1 MARERERQVGPAY
14 QAPLPA
20 AYWTRLADVRVPG
33 TAVVI
38 DLVLVGPSG
47 VHVVLDHP
55 DDPLLSTAV
64 PRARSG
70 VEDAMQR
77 AAHASAAVATL
88 LPERYRSAVLAEV
101 CLLGT
106 TGVVLDM
113 GSVLIGSADVLWQT
127 WRHRARVLSTSEV
140 AVVAGLLD
148 RRLERVAD
156 EPPPRRSLWSRS
168 WRWLTGA
175 AAAGAAAVSVWGVPE
190 VPWR

>member
-1 MARERERQVGPAY
+1 MARERERQAQPVH
-14 QAPLPA
+14 QSQLPA
-20 AYWTRLADVRVPG
+20 AYWTRLEGVRVPG

-55 DDPLLSTAV
+55 DEPLLSTAV

-77 AAHASAAVATL
+77 AADASAGVAEL
-88 LPERYRSAVLAEV
+88 LPERYRPAVLAEV

-106 TGVVLDM
+106 SGVVVDM
-113 GSVLIGSADVLWQT
+113 GAVLVGSGDVLWQA